1 MSAPHS
7 PKSEEA
13 AAERLQEIHVGSY
26 IKVGLMSAV
35 FTCLTVASSFLTHGN
50 MLVALLIAAA
60 NAAMIAWYTMHLN
73 AEKGSIYRTVFLC
86 LFFVADLILVS
97 LLAFKDRIHL

>member
-1 MSAPHS
+1 MSAPQS
-7 PKSEEA
+7 PHKEEA
-13 AAERLQEIHVGSY
+13 AAENLQEIHVSSY
-26 IKVGLMSAV
+26 LKVGLMSV
-35 FTCLTVASSFLTHGN
+35 IFTCLTVASSFLTHGN
-50 MLVALLIAAA
+50 MLIALLIAAV

-97 LLAFKDRIHL
+97 LLAFQDRIHL